1 MMHFISKLLVSFL
14 VVASLHERNLLVFGV
29 SHCKICDCNQS
40 IIHVSVWKCLIFK
53 HSIPLSTQEVDLN
66 SELVCIHDSARPL
79 VLSEDV
85 EKVGSKYFLM

>member
-14 VVASLHERNLLVFGV
+14 VVASLHESNLLVFGV